1 MIDPEQLQGRW
12 VHSHEEDTED
22 EIVYRAESS
31 GYDFPRSRG
40 REALELHPDGSYSG
54 VGAGADGQAGGD
66 RRGDVVGGGRQ
77 ARAARPDA
85 RGHGCGGGG
94 AASQAAAV
102 SGANVNGG
110 W

>member
-54 VGAGADGQAGGD
+54 VVPGPTDKPEATGGGTWAVEGD
-66 RRGDVVGGGRQ
+66 RLVLPDRTLEVTGAEEGVLRVK
-77 ARAARPDA
+77 RP
-85 RGHGCGGGG
+85 R
-94 AASQAAAV
+94 
-102 SGANVNGG
+102 
-110 W
+110 